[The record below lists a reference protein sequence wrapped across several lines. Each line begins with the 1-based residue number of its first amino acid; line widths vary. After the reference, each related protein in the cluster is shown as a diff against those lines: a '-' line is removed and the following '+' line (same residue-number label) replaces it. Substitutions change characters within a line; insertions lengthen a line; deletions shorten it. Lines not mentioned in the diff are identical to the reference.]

1 MPRFDGQRFLVVYSG
16 ALTLVVVAA
25 IFLGAAAPTGNA
37 RYDTITV
44 QRINVVEPNG
54 TLRMVLTNNRRMP
67 GIIVEGHEY
76 ADVTGRR
83 GSTQAGILFYDG
95 AATESGGLTFG
106 GRKDENGNISRFGHL
121 SFDRYNQDQM
131 FAIDAADDGTNTETV
146 IRTIDQPSWPI
157 QEYLALLERI
167 QNLPPEQREEEERR
181 FFETHPQGVGTRLLL
196 GTATSG
202 SNPELGV
209 NLVDLN
215 DGTGRN
221 RTRWIVDGAGNPT
234 LSFSDANGQPIYTIP
249 PQ

>member
-1 MPRFDGQRFLVVYSG
+1 MPRLDGQRFLVVYSG

-25 IFLGAAAPTGNA
+25 IFIGAAAPTGNA
-37 RYDTITV
+37 RFDTITV
-44 QRINVVEPNG
+44 QRINVVEPDG

-67 GIIVEGHEY
+67 AIIVEGHEY

-146 IRTIDQPSWPI
+146 IRTIDQPNWPI
-157 QEYLALLERI
+157 QEYLELRERI
-167 QNLPPEQREEEERR
+167 QNLPPEQQAEAERR
-181 FFETHPQGVGTRLLL
+181 FFETHPRGVGTRLLL

-234 LSFSDANGQPIYTIP
+234 LSFFDANGQPTYTIP